1 MSCWVFFRRCSLCR
15 GVANTAIHLCRLR
28 LAVFFGEHTLRPGD
42 GQRYPNLWPGYRAHK
57 GDGSNVLSCC
67 YDGCSGASAMNF
79 TLECEQEVDGRWIA
93 EVPELPGVLSYGSSA
108 ADAMSRAEILALR
121 VIADRLEHGEAEPV
135 SISLSLPVVA

>member
-1 MSCWVFFRRCSLCR
+1 MACLAPLTAEHQDTADGGRILALC
-15 GVANTAIHLCRLR
+15 LSYRLPLILSVR
-28 LAVFFGEHTLRPGD
+28 TYGLDTEPTT
-42 GQRYPNLWPGYRAHK
+42 

-67 YDGCSGASAMNF
+67 YGGCSGASAMNF